1 MSETPATIET
11 RAQFH
16 DRLGDIIDAAEV
28 GDVDVR
34 GAYGIETTR
43 DGAHYDV
50 EATAVDPGR
59 D

>member
-16 DRLGDIIDAAEV
+16 DRLSDLIDAAEE
-28 GDVDVR
+28 GGVDVR
-34 GAYGIETTR
+34 GAYGIETSR

-50 EATAVDPGR
+50 EVTAVDP
-59 D
+59 DPV